1 MTTRPPCLSPDLAA
15 LTDAEVIAEDAALL
29 EAARQRQPVDTA
41 RVAALQPELIWR
53 QGLADDEAA
62 QDLLILTVGS
72 QADTP
77 TNAALRWRAAQV
89 VLLPSE
95 ATRSYAETVV
105 EKLGLVRQNIVPV
118 GDGED
123 PAAVYRTVMD
133 VWQRAGRPERVVIDL
148 SGGFKTMSSAAAVAA
163 FALGK
168 GRCTYLATAQ
178 EKVDGKTVWFS
189 SRVAQLSNPFEV
201 FGDLER
207 ERAQQLAQAGSYAAA
222 SALYHELSERVGGPR
237 LVWRAELTGAL
248 EASAALRFAEAA
260 AALRALHAHIVRDVK
275 REPPLKHDPLAQTSA
290 LEWILAR
297 AAGLE
302 AVAAVAGAAGKAE
315 GKGKAGGK
323 DKGADDP
330 TRSLVALQADGF
342 LHFIAELLLLAAQ
355 RTATAELDFAG
366 LYAYRALEAIPQR
379 RLARLGHDPGNID
392 WAAIFAGMG
401 AHTEAEQDA
410 LAAKLLGK
418 VARAADLR
426 SEVDRAMSVA
436 LLHKLL
442 EDPLYKGEGIDK
454 LNNIAAGRNKS
465 ILAHGLQQV
474 TEGAVQSMAATAE
487 RLFRRM
493 CALEDRDADA
503 IFKRH
508 TAPDP
513 ATL

>member
-1 MTTRPPCLSPDLAA
+1 MTTRPPCLSADLAA

-29 EAARQRQPVDTA
+29 AAARQGQPVDTA

-53 QGLADDEAA
+53 QGLADPEAE
-62 QDLLILTVGS
+62 QDLLILTVGN

-89 VLLPSE
+89 ALLPSE
-95 ATRSYAETVV
+95 KTVNYAEAVV
-105 EKLGLVRQNIVPV
+105 KNLALVRQNIVPV

-178 EKVDGKTVWFS
+178 DKVDNKTVWFS

-222 SALYHELSERVGGPR
+222 SALYGELSERVGGPR
-237 LVWRAELTGAL
+237 LVWRAERTGAL
-248 EASAALRFAEAA
+248 EASAALRCAEAA
-260 AALRALHAHIVRDVK
+260 AALRGLHAHILRDVK
-275 REPPLKHDPLAQTSA
+275 REAQLKHDPLAQSSA
-290 LEWILAR
+290 LDWILAR

-302 AVAAVAGAAGKAE
+302 AVAAVAGAAGKA
-315 GKGKAGGK
+315 
-323 DKGADDP
+323 DDP
-330 TRSLVALQADGF
+330 TRSLAALRADGF
-342 LHFIAELLLLAAQ
+342 LHFIAELLLLAEQ
-355 RTATAELDFAG
+355 RAATAELDFAG

-379 RLARLGHDPGNID
+379 RLAGLGHDPGNID
-392 WAAIFAGMG
+392 WGAIFDGRG
-401 AHTEAEQDA
+401 ANTEAARDQ
-410 LAAKLLGK
+410 LAAEVLGK
-418 VARAADLR
+418 GRRAAELR
-426 SEVDRAMSVA
+426 PTVDRAMSVA
-436 LLHKLL
+436 LLHKALR
-442 EDPLYKGEGIDK
+442 DPLYQGEDIDK

-474 TEGAVQSMAATAE
+474 TEGAVRSMADTAE
-487 RLFRRM
+487 RLFRRL
-493 CALEDRDADA
+493 CGLEGHDADA
-503 IFKRH
+503 ILAQH